1 MALELLEGTNGDDF
15 IYVSLL
21 PNYLTT
27 AYEIN
32 GLNGNDTIRA
42 GGLDDLIR
50 GGKGEDRIYAGAG
63 DDYVQAGNHDDF
75 VDGGHGDDL
84 ISGGAGNDFLKGGKG
99 NDTLL
104 GGGNDDFIYGVKGY
118 NILDG
123 GNGDDWIDTG
133 VHSSEAMGGD
143 GSDTL
148 IANMSKS
155 GRHTLNGGA
164 DDDTFVFSSANAK
177 KSAIITVEDF
187 EIGLDSFMVGEI
199 SDTDFM
205 ASLLSDGGGSIVQAG
220 SDMVLTLSTRDKI
233 IFEGIDEADF
243 VSHYDGFALG

>member
-118 NILDG
+118 TIL
-123 GNGDDWIDTG
+123 DTG
-133 VHSSEAMGGD
+133 VHSSEAMGGA

>member
-104 GGGNDDFIYGVKGY
+104 GGGNDDFIYGVKG
-118 NILDG
+118 
-123 GNGDDWIDTG
+123 
-133 VHSSEAMGGD
+133 SSEAMGGD

-187 EIGLDSFMVGEI
+187 EIGLDSFMVGEV